1 MNRFALIGAALA
13 VLVCGAVAL
22 AASPLPSA
30 SPGGSTLASPGASA
44 MASPDVSTTPTAS
57 PSVSPSASPSLAPT
71 SGSRSQRAASQARTW
86 AADVNP
92 VNIQGTATV
101 TRNADGTG
109 TLLLQLTGMVNEQS
123 WTIDVEPG
131 YVQHPNAANTIAFKQ
146 GSEVTRIAPDKIQV
160 TLTKIEMQDYDH
172 ALSANPGGVTVFVS
186 DGHRLSAANIPATA
200 Q

>member
-13 VLVCGAVAL
+13 VLVCGAVAI
-22 AASPLPSA
+22 AAAPLPSV
-30 SPGGSTLASPGASA
+30 SPGASPLA
-44 MASPDVSTTPTAS
+44 SPMASPGVGTASAAS
-57 PSVSPSASPSLAPT
+57 PSAAPRASSSTAPT
-71 SGSRSQRAASQARTW
+71 SGTGSGSQSAAAQAQTW
-86 AADVNP
+86 TADVNP
-92 VNIQGTATV
+92 VSIQGSATV

-109 TLLLQLTGMVNEQS
+109 TLVLQLTGMVNEQS
-123 WTIDVEPG
+123 WTVDVEPG
-131 YVQHPNAANTIAFKQ
+131 YVQHPNDANTIALKQ
-146 GSEVTRIAPDKIQV
+146 GTDVTRIAPDKIQV